1 MPMIYC
7 QNTVRGV
14 RGYNKIAVSKPDILE
29 QTQGDRM
36 AKISIEEKHQYQE
49 KIKPYRDKIVEISSK
64 EKAILLAIQKEPASA
79 AFKRLTLVDE
89 MLNLASY
96 QLVINHV
103 SQMRL
108 RLKEENAL
116 NDGRKSLYKS
126 VIYLEEVV
134 SNYVDVPYSDYED
147 KLAEIASLDAA
158 HRYTLTKKM
167 GLAIELLENAYGDN
181 TKWRW
186 TFVEL
191 EGRFAAVAK
200 NIIDLKN
207 AVSNSD
213 PRSPDYEPTVYHL
226 RMIKKLLSQAADR
239 YREKYE
245 LSTNRVDD
253 FKQGINFLGSLR
265 RLHVLL
271 GDREDAETVKK
282 KYEIWS
288 AKLETD
294 MKRMEAQKKA

>member
-1 MPMIYC
+1 
-7 QNTVRGV
+7 
-14 RGYNKIAVSKPDILE
+14 
-29 QTQGDRM
+29 M
-36 AKISIEEKHQYQE
+36 AKITVEERHQYQE
-49 KIKPYRDKIVEISSK
+49 KIKPYRDKIVEISGK
-64 EKAILLAIQKEPASA
+64 EKSVLLAIQKEPGTA
-79 AFKRLTLVDE
+79 AFKRLTLADE

-96 QLVINHV
+96 QIIISNV
-103 SQMRL
+103 SQTRL
-108 RLKEENAL
+108 KVKEENAL

-134 SNYVDVPYSDYED
+134 SNYIDVPYSDYEER
-147 KLAEIASLDAA
+147 LQEIASIDAA
-158 HRYTLTKKM
+158 RRYLLIRKM

-207 AVSNSD
+207 AVANTD
-213 PRSPDYEPTVYHL
+213 PRSPSYEPTVFHL
-226 RMIKKLLSQAADR
+226 RMIKKLLNQAADR

-245 LSTNRVDD
+245 LSTNRIDD

-265 RLHVLL
+265 RLHVLM
-271 GDREDAETVKK
+271 GDRDDAETVKK
-282 KYEIWS
+282 KLEIWS

-294 MKRMEAQKKA
+294 IKRMETQKKA